1 MEWEAPQSPC
11 LAKATAIAPWP
22 CNRDCCVVRPLCV
35 VADRIDREAYDLD
48 IALVELGFDLG
59 LLARF
64 PRVTS
69 SGRSTTYTRT
79 SMDRSPSQVSQR
91 RQGSPGAHC
100 SCIFAMHDCYGS
112 RADVPSSLRALTVR
126 DSPPGADAL
135 VAALPPGPLFALMAG
150 SSCRLMP
157 SVPLLL

>member
-1 MEWEAPQSPC
+1 
-11 LAKATAIAPWP
+11 
-22 CNRDCCVVRPLCV
+22 
-35 VADRIDREAYDLD
+35 
-48 IALVELGFDLG
+48 
-59 LLARF
+59 
-64 PRVTS
+64 
-69 SGRSTTYTRT
+69 
-79 SMDRSPSQVSQR
+79 MDRSPSQVSQR

-126 DSPPGADAL
+126 DSPPVADAL

-157 SVPLLL
+157 SVPLLLKPPIGPYEPSPPACRCILGPRRSNLHGRG